1 MSRVILPDWPL
12 PEGVIAYCST
22 RTIGDSKGT
31 YGNCN
36 VGDHVGDD
44 PVVVANNRKRL
55 PHADNIVW
63 LQQVHGNTVIHLND
77 VSTPKGEPLVADAA
91 ISSHPAHFC
100 AVMTAD
106 CVPVLLC
113 DKQGRQVAAVHAGW
127 KGLHTNIIRQC
138 IAEFNAPAH
147 ELTAWIGPA
156 ICQQCYEVDE
166 TLAHKFQGV
175 PKAVVSGKRANKFQL
190 DLPQVAQQQL
200 AALGVHSVFN
210 SQLCTYCNPQQ
221 FYSHRRATHTGDA
234 PTGRIVSVIGLR

>member
-12 PEGVIAYCST
+12 PEGVIAYSST
-22 RTIGDSKGT
+22 RTLGDSKGT

-77 VSTPKGEPLVADAA
+77 ASTSKREPLIADAA

-156 ICQQCYEVDE
+156 ICQRCYEVDE

-175 PKAVVSGKRANKFQL
+175 PKAVVSGKRVNKFQL
-190 DLPQVAQQQL
+190 DLSQVAQHQL
-200 AALGVHSVFN
+200 AALGVLSVFN

-221 FYSHRRATHTGDA
+221 FYSHRRATHMGDA

>member
-1 MSRVILPDWPL
+1 M
-12 PEGVIAYCST
+12 
-22 RTIGDSKGT
+22 
-31 YGNCN
+31 
-36 VGDHVGDD
+36 GDD

-77 VSTPKGEPLVADAA
+77 ASTSKREPLIADAA

-156 ICQQCYEVDE
+156 ICQRCYEVDE

-175 PKAVVSGKRANKFQL
+175 PKAVVSGKRVNKFQL
-190 DLPQVAQQQL
+190 DLSQVAQHQL